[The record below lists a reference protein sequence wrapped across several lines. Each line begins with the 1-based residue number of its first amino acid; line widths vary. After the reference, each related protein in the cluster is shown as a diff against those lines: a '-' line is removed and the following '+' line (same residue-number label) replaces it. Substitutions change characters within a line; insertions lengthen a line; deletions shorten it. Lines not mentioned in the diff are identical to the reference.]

1 MAYNDIICEKADRI
15 ATVTMNRPDKSN
27 AWTPR
32 MGEELREALLE
43 ADRDDNVRAIIL
55 TGAGKNFCAGA
66 DMGNLSGIAQGTQV
80 AIPRD
85 HETKSNPATSSEGVL
100 PDSSNRYAW
109 PLSLRTPTIAAINGA
124 CVGMG
129 LTLCLYYDIRLASE
143 RARLGL
149 IFTQRGLAIEHGSS
163 WMLPRLVGLGK
174 AIEMAVT
181 GQLLSANEAL
191 AAGLV
196 TRVVPHDDL
205 LPAARELAGQIASN
219 CSPLGIAEAKRL
231 VYKHQFTD
239 LATAIR
245 DDDDA
250 VGRMTRSEDFKEG
263 IKAFLEKRPPNFVG
277 R

>member
-1 MAYNDIICEKADRI
+1 MAYNDIIYEKSERI

-27 AWTPR
+27 AWTAR
-32 MGEELREALLE
+32 MGDELREAVLE
-43 ADRDDNVRAIIL
+43 ADRDDSVRAIIV
-55 TGAGKNFCAGA
+55 TGAGKNFCGGA
-66 DMGNLSGIAQGTQV
+66 DMANLSGIASGTQT
-80 AIPRD
+80 ALPRD
-85 HETKSNPATSSEGVL
+85 HQAQSKAASAEGGL
-100 PDSSNRYAW
+100 PDSANRYAW
-109 PLSLRTPTIAAINGA
+109 PLALRTPTIAAINGA

-129 LTLCLYYDIRLASE
+129 LTLCLYYDIRIASE

-149 IFTQRGLAIEHGSS
+149 IFTRRGLAIEHGSS

-196 TRVVPHDDL
+196 TRVVPHEDL
-205 LPAARELAGQIASN
+205 LPSARELAGQIASQ

-239 LATAIR
+239 LASAIR
-245 DDDDA
+245 DDDEA

-263 IKAFLEKRPPNFVG
+263 IKAFVEKRAPNFTG

>member
-1 MAYNDIICEKADRI
+1 LYDVRLKKHDQGLEVWCDCPYFEDYGPCKHL
-15 ATVTMNRPDKSN
+15 
-27 AWTPR
+27 WTA
-32 MGEELREALLE
+32 MLE
-43 ADRDDNVRAIIL
+43 ADRDDNIRAIIL

-66 DMGNLSGIAQGTQV
+66 DMGNLSGIAQGTQTPI
-80 AIPRD
+80 ARD
-85 HETKSNPATSSEGVL
+85 HETKSKPANSEGGL

-181 GQLLSANEAL
+181 GQLLAASEAL

-196 TRVVPHDDL
+196 TRVVPHDEL
-205 LPAARELAGQIASN
+205 LPAARQLADQIASK